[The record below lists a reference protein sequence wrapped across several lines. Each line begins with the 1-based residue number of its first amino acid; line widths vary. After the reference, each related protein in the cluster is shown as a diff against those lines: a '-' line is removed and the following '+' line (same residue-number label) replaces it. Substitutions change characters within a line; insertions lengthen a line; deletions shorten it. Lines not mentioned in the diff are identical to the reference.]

1 MRDARSRSRAWL
13 AILAGPLALACGGD
27 TGSDDDSFGFD
38 AMGTG
43 PAATETAGMDD
54 ADDDD
59 GDGSTGTGGSG
70 DSGSDDGV
78 DTGDETGDMPPTGD
92 HALGTIVIG
101 ETHPV
106 DMPSAAMGI
115 LSASFVPDA
124 AAAVQACGMDVGGC
138 TVNVPPTC
146 PAACLVGETCVYD
159 DACSP
164 ICQVP
169 CDAVCAAD
177 EVCYF
182 PFPGTAACRKIETFD
197 AGRLDF
203 FGTTVPITLY
213 PPYQLPTPP
222 DGPIT
227 QPDKDLTVMA
237 TGATN
242 AGFAPFTAAV
252 TTSASVFS
260 TIDEI
265 LPAEAFG
272 VGDLGID
279 WVPGADEMTIS
290 LTVTSTLGTTG
301 TVTCEADDTL
311 GTFAVPRMALNAA
324 IEGETANTISVSLQR
339 THVETT
345 MGLATQGALL
355 EAMVQPE
362 GWVDFT
368 FVSIETGTLTNL

>member
-78 DTGDETGDMPPTGD
+78 DTGDETGDMPPTGE

-177 EVCYF
+177 EVC
-182 PFPGTAACRKIETFD
+182 
-197 AGRLDF
+197 
-203 FGTTVPITLY
+203 
-213 PPYQLPTPP
+213 
-222 DGPIT
+222 
-227 QPDKDLTVMA
+227 
-237 TGATN
+237 
-242 AGFAPFTAAV
+242 
-252 TTSASVFS
+252 
-260 TIDEI
+260 
-265 LPAEAFG
+265 
-272 VGDLGID
+272 
-279 WVPGADEMTIS
+279 
-290 LTVTSTLGTTG
+290 
-301 TVTCEADDTL
+301 
-311 GTFAVPRMALNAA
+311 
-324 IEGETANTISVSLQR
+324 
-339 THVETT
+339 
-345 MGLATQGALL
+345 
-355 EAMVQPE
+355 
-362 GWVDFT
+362 
-368 FVSIETGTLTNL
+368 

>member
-1 MRDARSRSRAWL
+1 MREARSRSWAWL
-13 AILAGPLALACGGD
+13 AILAGPLTLACGGGSGSEDD
-27 TGSDDDSFGFD
+27 TFGFD

-43 PAATETAGMDD
+43 PGPTSTGAADTEG
-54 ADDDD
+54 DD

-70 DSGSDDGV
+70 ESGADDDVGES
-78 DTGDETGDMPPTGD
+78 GDETGPSPTGE

-106 DMPSAAMGI
+106 DMPSAAIGM
-115 LSASFVPDA
+115 LSASFIPDA
-124 AAAVQACGMDVGGC
+124 TVAAQACGMDVGGC
-138 TVNVPPTC
+138 TVNLPPMC

-159 DACSP
+159 DACNP

-169 CDAVCAAD
+169 CDAACAAD

-182 PFPGTAACRKIETFD
+182 PFPGTPACRKVETFD

-203 FGTTVPITLY
+203 FGTTVPINLY
-213 PPYQLPTPP
+213 PPYQLPSPP

-227 QPDKDLTVMA
+227 QPDKELTVMA

-242 AGFAPFTAAV
+242 AGFAPFEAKV
-252 TTSASVFS
+252 TTSESVFS
-260 TIDEI
+260 TLDEI
-265 LPAEAFG
+265 LPTEAFG

-290 LTVTSTLGTTG
+290 LTVTGTLGMSG
-301 TVTCEADDTL
+301 TVTCDADDSL
-311 GTFAVPRMALNAA
+311 GTFDVPRMAINAA
-324 IEGETANTISVSLQR
+324 IEGDTASTIAVSLQR
-339 THVETT
+339 SHVETT

-368 FVSIETGTLTNL
+368 FVSIETGTLINM